1 MPQAASSSRSF
12 VMRMPESTSISMR
25 LGLSVWKYPASGA
38 ALRAHAVDTGSSISG
53 TVQRVAS
60 VSSAPAERF
69 ASATQTSAP
78 FSTGSSPSTYEGVR
92 ASFKIC
98 MSLMATSMSPSL
110 SMMEM

>member
-53 TVQRVAS
+53 TVQHAD
-60 VSSAPAERF
+60 
-69 ASATQTSAP
+69 
-78 FSTGSSPSTYEGVR
+78 VR
-92 ASFKIC
+92 TVQHRQQPLHIRGC
-98 MSLMATSMSPSL
+98 QSLF
-110 SMMEM
+110 